1 MKTIKISNE
10 TYEKIKDQL
19 LEDEGK
25 DINSFSDMIGSKYF
39 FRTVSYFVVG
49 KVKKQIGQFF
59 ELEEASWIPC
69 TGRFMDFIKE
79 GKLDEVEPTGK
90 HFVNI
95 EMVVDFFEWIH
106 ELPKDQL

>member
-1 MKTIKISNE
+1 MKEIRISDE

-25 DINSFSDMIGSKYF
+25 NIESFSDMIGGKYF

-59 ELEEASWIPC
+59 ELENASWIPD
-69 TGRFMDFIKE
+69 TGRFMQFLKD
-79 GKLDEVEPTGK
+79 GKLNEVEPTGT

-95 EMVVDFFEWIH
+95 EMVVDFFEWKH
-106 ELPKDQL
+106 KLPKDQL